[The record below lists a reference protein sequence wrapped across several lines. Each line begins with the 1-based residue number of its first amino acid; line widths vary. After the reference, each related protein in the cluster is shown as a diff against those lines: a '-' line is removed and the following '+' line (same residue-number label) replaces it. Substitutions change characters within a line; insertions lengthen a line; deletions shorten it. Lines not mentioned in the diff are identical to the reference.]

1 MSKCINCGYLKVVE
15 ENYYDSDNVRR
26 TDVRYVCSLSGIE
39 RDVMKDSPCVTY
51 KERKKNDTVN

>member
-39 RDVMKDSPCVTY
+39 RDAMKDRPCVTY
-51 KERKKNDTVN
+51 KENKND